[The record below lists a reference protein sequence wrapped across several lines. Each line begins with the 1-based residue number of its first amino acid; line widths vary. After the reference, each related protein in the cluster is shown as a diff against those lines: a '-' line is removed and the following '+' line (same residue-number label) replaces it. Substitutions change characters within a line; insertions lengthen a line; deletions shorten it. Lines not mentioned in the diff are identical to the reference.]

1 MKIMSHMIN
10 LRIVSVLKSTI
21 MTITNITIA
30 SRESPLAMWQAEH
43 IKSKIIKL
51 YPDIKI
57 NIKGFKTQGDIL
69 LNQSL
74 ATIGGKGLFIKELEQ
89 ALLEKKADL
98 AVHSMKDLPMDIP
111 DEFQLIAITKREDP
125 RDAFVSNNFNSL
137 DDMPKGSVV
146 GTSSLRRQSQI
157 KAKYPDLIIKPLR
170 GNLQTRLNKLDK
182 KQYGA
187 IILAA
192 AGLVRLGLKNRIKKY
207 LETTVS
213 IPSVGQ
219 GALGIEVL
227 AGNEALSKILKVLN
241 DDETSR
247 CVLAERTVSCA
258 LAGSCS
264 VPLGAYASISG
275 NELVIKGFV
284 ATPDGSQ
291 IIHAEAKGEK
301 SDFYK
306 LGKSL
311 SQLLIDKGAMD
322 ILSDP

>member
-1 MKIMSHMIN
+1 MKITNHMIN

-207 LETTVS
+207 LEITVS

-247 CVLAERTVSCA
+247 CVLAERTVSRT

-284 ATPDGSQ
+284 AAPDGSQ